1 VHIPDGFLSARVA
14 VAAGALSAAGLGAAL
29 AAVRRRMPARRIPL
43 IGLAAAFIFA
53 AQMVNFPVVGG
64 TSGHLIGA
72 VLAAALLGP
81 AGAVLV
87 MTAVV
92 VLQCLAFADGGVTA
106 LGANLLNMALA
117 APVAGWAIYAGVR
130 RLTGGGVRAALLGAA
145 FAAWCSTLL
154 AAVLAAAELA
164 LSGTTPWGLVFPA
177 MAGVHMLIGAGE
189 AAITALVLASVAATR
204 PDLLD
209 LDREGDYR
217 PVAAWGLLAAL
228 GVAALLA
235 PLASALPDGLE
246 RVAETLGFASSA
258 APPALPSPLPDYAVP
273 GVRSAA
279 AATVLAA
286 AAGTLLAFALALVLS
301 RALTRRPSGAR
312 AR

>member
-1 VHIPDGFLSARVA
+1 
-14 VAAGALSAAGLGAAL
+14 
-29 AAVRRRMPARRIPL
+29 
-43 IGLAAAFIFA
+43 
-53 AQMVNFPVVGG
+53 
-64 TSGHLIGA
+64 
-72 VLAAALLGP
+72 
-81 AGAVLV
+81 
-87 MTAVV
+87 
-92 VLQCLAFADGGVTA
+92 
-106 LGANLLNMALA
+106 
-117 APVAGWAIYAGVR
+117 VR